1 MRKVIT
7 VDGPSGVGKGTLCQN
22 LARERGWAYLDSGAL
37 YRLLALQALAADKVD
52 APAAEIAA
60 LVGAM
65 QIDFRLDERGCT
77 VLLNGAPVGGELRT
91 ERCGNA
97 ASKIAAYP
105 EVRAALL
112 DFQRGF
118 GGEAPLIADGR
129 DMGTVVFP
137 DAPLKFFLTA
147 SAEIRAERRYKQLL
161 AQGESVNLRA
171 IYAEIAERDARDR
184 SRSVAPLIPAS
195 DAVVID
201 TGNLSIS
208 DVQQRVSAEIAARFS
223 FS

>member
-7 VDGPSGVGKGTLCQN
+7 VDGPSGVGKGTLCQT

-65 QIDFRLDERGCT
+65 QIDFRLDER
-77 VLLNGAPVGGELRT
+77 GELRT

-137 DAPLKFFLTA
+137 DAPLKLFLTA

>member
-7 VDGPSGVGKGTLCQN
+7 VDGPSGVGKGTLCQT

-52 APAAEIAA
+52 APA
-60 LVGAM
+60 AM

-137 DAPLKFFLTA
+137 DAPLKLFLTA